1 MFSTVAAKGASH
13 ERVHIPLVFCG
24 VLGSWLVSAEEVST
38 PGLPRRSNREIQG
51 RLTDLLGCTGFCR
64 SGIWRRELL
73 ARVLVV
79 ACLIPSVSFAQESV
93 PPRLAEERHVVQ
105 GPELP
110 DQVRDQPS
118 QARQGAAA
126 STAASEVPPFALTWE
141 MRPGR
146 SYVIPALEIPT
157 YLFLLNQYDRHF
169 TDPKDLYRTTG
180 NTIRT
185 HLTDSKWVI
194 DDDQFSVNQF
204 LHPYSGSIYYGL
216 ARSAGLNFWE
226 SLVYAG
232 AGSFLWE
239 IGGEKTPPSINDQV
253 TTTFG
258 GTFLGEPLFRMAN
271 LLLESDDEGKP
282 GFWRELAA
290 GIISPPTGFNRLV
303 FGNRFDEVYP
313 SHKPATFMRLQV
325 GGTLT
330 ASSHNVS
337 STVKEHGAIGDLTVS
352 YGLPG
357 KPGYT
362 YTRPFDYFDFHVT
375 TVTANTLESL
385 NTRGLLIGTA
395 YSSGDSTRGIW
406 GLYGSYDYISPQVF
420 RVSTTA
426 LSLGTTWQ
434 TWLSQD
440 VALQGTALGGAG
452 YGAAGSIQ
460 RTGDRDYHYG
470 ASPQALLAL
479 RLILGER
486 AMFDFTG
493 REYYVSGLL
502 SPEPQGKEN
511 IMRADA
517 SFTLRILDRHGIA
530 LRYVVSHRDASY
542 PNIEYRNQTVGTVSL
557 MYVLLGKSG
566 FGAVEWR

>member
-1 MFSTVAAKGASH
+1 MNRHGYGASSSRCSIGQPAVTGARSH
-13 ERVHIPLVFCG
+13 GMPQRHAVRRALVFPSAVLTG
-24 VLGSWLVSAEEVST
+24 VLVL
-38 PGLPRRSNREIQG
+38 
-51 RLTDLLGCTGFCR
+51 F
-64 SGIWRRELL
+64 
-73 ARVLVV
+73 LVV
-79 ACLIPSVSFAQESV
+79 AISSSAGE
-93 PPRLAEERHVVQ
+93 
-105 GPELP
+105 
-110 DQVRDQPS
+110 
-118 QARQGAAA
+118 AA
-126 STAASEVPPFALTWE
+126 SASLDAASPEAHGPDLSGNLRAQALDVADARPLDTSSEAAPTPVASDVPKFAVSWE

-146 SYVIPALEIPT
+146 SYVIPALEIPV
-157 YLFLLNQYDRHF
+157 YQFLLNLYDRHR
-169 TDPKDLYRTTG
+169 TEPKDDYRTTG

-185 HLTDSKWVI
+185 HLTDSKWVL
-194 DDDQFSVNQF
+194 DNDQFSVNQF
-204 LHPYSGSIYYGL
+204 LHPYGGTVYYGL

-226 SLVYAG
+226 SFLYAG

-239 IGGEKTPPSINDQV
+239 IGGEKTTPSINDQI

-290 GIISPPTGFNRLV
+290 AVISPPTGFNRLA

-313 SHKPATFMRLQV
+313 SHNPATFMRLQV

-330 ASSHNVS
+330 SSSHNVS
-337 STVKEHGAIGDLTVS
+337 SSVKEQGAVGDFTFT

-362 YTRPFDYFDFHVT
+362 YARPFDYFDFHFT
-375 TVTANTLESL
+375 GGTAKIIESIE
-385 NTRGLLIGTA
+385 TRGLLIGTSYA
-395 YSSGDSTRGIW
+395 SGDSTRGIW
-406 GLYGSYDYISPQVF
+406 GLYGSYDYIVPQIF

-434 TWLSQD
+434 TWLSD
-440 VALQGTALGGAG
+440 EVALQGTALGGTG

-460 RTGDRDYHYG
+460 RTGERDYHYG
-470 ASPQALLAL
+470 ATPQGLLNL
-479 RLILGER
+479 RLILGDR
-486 AMFDFTG
+486 AMLDFTG
-493 REYYVSGLL
+493 REYYVTGLL
-502 SPEPQGKEN
+502 STEPHGSEN
-511 IMRADA
+511 IMRADG

-530 LRYVVSHRDASY
+530 IRYVASHRDAIY
-542 PNIEYRNQTVGTVSL
+542 PNVEFRNQTVGTVSL